1 MGISL
6 WEEAAVS
13 HPGTVNK
20 RGIPPSRP
28 YNAQGA
34 WKVGCCLHSLPLSR
48 VICQLT
54 NQAGRHISSIERE
67 EQADV
72 IFCIPVSHRVWT
84 PSGCL

>member
-6 WEEAAVS
+6 REEAALS
-13 HPGTVNK
+13 HPSAVNK
-20 RGIPPSRP
+20 RGIPPSRL

-34 WKVGCCLHSLPLSR
+34 WKGGCCLHSPPLSR

-54 NQAGRHISSIERE
+54 NQAGRRISSFKRE

-72 IFCIPVSHRVWT
+72 IFCIPVSPRVWT
-84 PSGCL
+84 PSGRL